1 MSMDERFRVFMTG
14 LLLLIALLAIW
25 GGVVLYMN
33 VRIARV
39 RREVERRELLAEV
52 RELRSAVWDEEVE
65 DEDEEDGQNG

>member
-1 MSMDERFRVFMTG
+1 MDERFRVFMTG